1 MVSFRFVTRINNRIE
16 AFNVLAH
23 NAHEADEFSLVW
35 ERKTGGIVLTVS

>member
-1 MVSFRFVTRINNRIE
+1 MKSFRFVTLQNNRVH

-23 NAHEADEFSLVW
+23 DAHEADEFSVVW

>member
-1 MVSFRFVTRINNRIE
+1 MKSFRFVARLNNRIE

-23 NAHEADEFSLVW
+23 DAQEADAFSLVW